1 MQCHYC
7 SRSADVVAESDGVE
21 VGLCERHLRER
32 VATLAETD
40 LSELLEE

>member
-1 MQCHYC
+1 VQCHYC
-7 SRSADVVAESDGVE
+7 SRPADVVAEHDGVE
-21 VGLCERHLRER
+21 VGLCDDHLRER